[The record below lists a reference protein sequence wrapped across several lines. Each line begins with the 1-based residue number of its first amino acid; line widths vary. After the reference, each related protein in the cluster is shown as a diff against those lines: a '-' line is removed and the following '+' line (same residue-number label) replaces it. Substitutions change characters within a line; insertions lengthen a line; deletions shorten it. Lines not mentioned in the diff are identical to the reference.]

1 MSLMPD
7 WSLELHSNLHIKQT
21 QHNATWIMPFARKMA
36 TPHPKQIFLSN
47 LTEMIIYEPQLM
59 CGNESYKTYKN
70 NFHAERI
77 FYGEI

>member
-1 MSLMPD
+1 
-7 WSLELHSNLHIKQT
+7 
-21 QHNATWIMPFARKMA
+21 MPFARKMA

-47 LTEMIIYEPQLM
+47 LTEMIIHEIEIHEPQLM
-59 CGNESYKTYKN
+59 CGNESYKTYKH